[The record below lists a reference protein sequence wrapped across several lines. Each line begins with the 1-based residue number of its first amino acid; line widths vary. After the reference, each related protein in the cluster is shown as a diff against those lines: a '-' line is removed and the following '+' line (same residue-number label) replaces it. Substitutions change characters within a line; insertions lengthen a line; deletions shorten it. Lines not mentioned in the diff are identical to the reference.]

1 MQNPKLLDWVWVAIF
16 TTISISNGWLLRTTH
31 APIPLVIF
39 FGTFPLLSL
48 VYKLIEHPLFLNISL
63 IIFWIVIAFV
73 IGNFQPPGLT
83 IVGII
88 FYSINIL
95 FFSLVLLNILSNVGS
110 LGYLLIFLFAI
121 ATLFLFKITNYNWER
136 SLRLIWYCNLMLS
149 TNNAA
154 IRFSQYFQSF
164 SKAML
169 VLTAIASLGISLG
182 WLLPTK

>member
-16 TTISISNGWLLRTTH
+16 TTISISNGWLLRTAH

-63 IIFWIVIAFV
+63 IIFWIIIAFV

-121 ATLFLFKITNYNWER
+121 AGLFIFKITNSNWER

-182 WLLPTK
+182 WLLPAK